1 MVRADLSP
9 GQQAVQAMHA
19 LREFVQIHPE
29 IDGDWYRSSNTL
41 ALLSVP
47 SLEDLAALRATA
59 GLRGIPYAEFREP
72 DLRDELTA
80 VALAP
85 GADTLKLCRSL
96 ALALRREK

>member
-1 MVRADLSP
+1 
-9 GQQAVQAMHA
+9 MHA
-19 LREFVQIHPE
+19 LREFVQVHPQ
-29 IDGDWYRSSNTL
+29 IDGDWYQSSNTL

-47 SLEDLAALRATA
+47 TLEDLSALRTTA

-85 GADTLKLCRSL
+85 GADTSKLCRSL
-96 ALALRREK
+96 ALALRQDR

>member
-1 MVRADLSP
+1 
-9 GQQAVQAMHA
+9 MHA
-19 LREFVQIHPE
+19 LREFVQVHPQ
-29 IDGDWYRSSNTL
+29 IDRDWYQFSNTL

-47 SLEDLAALRATA
+47 TLEDLTDLRATA

-85 GADTLKLCRSL
+85 GSDTSKLCRSL